1 MEIQQGP
8 PHQGR
13 RRGLPD
19 PDARALRRA
28 DLGHNF
34 DGETVQWLLQQAEPA
49 IVATTGTMPASV
61 LASAAP
67 SHIPVAAS
75 CSSSPRLRRWRASAQ
90 RCGGSTS
97 PSTTRPS
104 SSDGPLPP
112 PPAPAVLGFLM
123 DLSRLCFGG
132 RFLVLFGMFLGSRGL
147 AGRRKQGFCRSSM
160 FAVLKISLF

>member
-1 MEIQQGP
+1 MEVGAP
-8 PHQGR
+8 ARAAEAAGRSSSCR

-49 IVATTGTMPASV
+49 IVATTGTMPASA

-104 SSDGPLPP
+104 SSDG
-112 PPAPAVLGFLM
+112 
-123 DLSRLCFGG
+123 
-132 RFLVLFGMFLGSRGL
+132 
-147 AGRRKQGFCRSSM
+147 RRKQGFCRSSM